1 MTASIDNINTA
12 ASEGAPLTCLGAADA
27 ATEQTFREK
36 CTVLK
41 TGTGSYAG
49 LLHIGGGGETLF
61 VKCYLAKHSI
71 ARLAGKLAL
80 GRGYTARAA
89 MRALAGRLRVPAERG
104 LVRNRRSGN
113 IYLFSEHL
121 AGTDLAQLYRG
132 GELAEPVLRPL
143 LCLAGESLARMH
155 EAGWVHGDFKWGN
168 LLVEQ
173 VQPPRLALLDFDGAG
188 RSRRAVRRGRDV
200 ARFIV
205 NAEDYRVPEVL
216 ARVFLDAYAAARPM
230 SAAQVLSQAAP
241 ALRKLRA
248 RHDRKYGLREVELF
262 HGEH

>member
-89 MRALAGRLRVPAERG
+89 MRALAGQVRVPAERG
-104 LVRNRRSGN
+104 LARNR
-113 IYLFSEHL
+113 
-121 AGTDLAQLYRG
+121 
-132 GELAEPVLRPL
+132 
-143 LCLAGESLARMH
+143 
-155 EAGWVHGDFKWGN
+155 
-168 LLVEQ
+168 
-173 VQPPRLALLDFDGAG
+173 
-188 RSRRAVRRGRDV
+188 
-200 ARFIV
+200 
-205 NAEDYRVPEVL
+205 
-216 ARVFLDAYAAARPM
+216 
-230 SAAQVLSQAAP
+230 
-241 ALRKLRA
+241 
-248 RHDRKYGLREVELF
+248 
-262 HGEH
+262 